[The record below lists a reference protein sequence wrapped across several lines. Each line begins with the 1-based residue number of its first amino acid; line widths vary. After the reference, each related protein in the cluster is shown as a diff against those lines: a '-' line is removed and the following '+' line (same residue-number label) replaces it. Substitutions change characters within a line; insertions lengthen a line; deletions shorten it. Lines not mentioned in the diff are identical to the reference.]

1 MVGEG
6 RVGLAVGP
14 HALAG
19 SLFRLLAEKR
29 EPEGNREP
37 PELTISSRNV
47 SRAIDTTEV
56 T

>member
-1 MVGEG
+1 MAGG
-6 RVGLAVGP
+6 SRVGLAVGP

-19 SLFRLLAEKR
+19 SLFRLHAEKGEYR
-29 EPEGNREP
+29 RQQRTTG
-37 PELTISSRNV
+37 SFRNV